1 MHVVVVGALWCDVVS
16 VAVTSSSSSC
26 HSCYLCPVL
35 SDGDNGVKAKTRRI
49 SDRVRNIGLF
59 SQSSLMPCCW

>member
-16 VAVTSSSSSC
+16 VAVTSSPSSSSC

-35 SDGDNGVKAKTRRI
+35 SDGDDGVKAKAWRI
-49 SDRVRNIGLF
+49 NDRVRIIG
-59 SQSSLMPCCW
+59 